1 MNGSN
6 SRALRMSG
14 AAVIGL
20 IALDLLLSAIVLGPR
35 LNEEGAF
42 TLLAILDMVIGGGR
56 AAPDLLHAAPGVRR
70 ARAS

>member
-6 SRALRMSG
+6 SRALRVSG

-42 TLLAILDMVIGGGR
+42 TLLAILDMVIG
-56 AAPDLLHAAPGVRR
+56 AAALLLTYFMLRR
-70 ARAS
+70 EFAARAS